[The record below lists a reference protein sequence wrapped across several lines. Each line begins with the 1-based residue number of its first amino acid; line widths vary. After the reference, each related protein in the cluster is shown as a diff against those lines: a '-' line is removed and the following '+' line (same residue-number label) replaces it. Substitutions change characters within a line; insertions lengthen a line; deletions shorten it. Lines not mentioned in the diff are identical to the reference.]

1 MDPTDE
7 NTKDI
12 FPAYLQNMSYLVAR
26 PEGETLKTSPII
38 PAARNRVLIKTQA
51 QLDAQGQLSA
61 HTSIDFQ
68 GINDTIYR
76 AHFSQLKPEER
87 RQFFEG
93 HLRRAS
99 ASATLDSITFH
110 PAELRDTT
118 HPLRVELHYKA
129 YDLLT
134 RNSDP
139 RILKLPHLGNSIG
152 YANFLLGETGLI
164 ERRFPLYTRITAG
177 IQETYQLEIDP
188 TLGIPRIPH
197 IEATQTDELHWS
209 RTYEQRNNILSITN
223 RFDLHTVQ
231 FSPQEYSQLK
241 ADLEQIEYESRKQIL
256 LQNAQSNTHP
266 PIPLNLYPLKQTQC
280 NPISVFLII
289 KKPSH
294 SQTNKT
300 GSKKPTAKLKSSP
313 MPDKNSRPKFNFH
326 ITPPGNTLSSPMP
339 ASPCPMESSKQS
351 VQKKPISWMPHGVP
365 PRLAIPLKK
374 FSLSTCP
381 ASKSEARSSMKLTE
395 PSLEN
400 PTSSPSLF
408 Q

>member
-38 PAARNRVLIKTQA
+38 PAAQNRVLINTQA

-61 HTSIDFQ
+61 HTTIDFQ

-93 HLRRAS
+93 HLRSAS

-118 HPLRVELHYKA
+118 HPLRVELHYQA
-129 YDLLT
+129 CDLLT
-134 RNSDP
+134 RNSEP
-139 RILKLPHLGNSIG
+139 RVLKLPHLGNSIG
-152 YANFLLGETGLI
+152 YANFLLNETGLI

-188 TLGIPRIPH
+188 TLGIPRIPN
-197 IEATQTDELHWS
+197 IEATQTDELLWS
-209 RTYEQRNNILSITN
+209 RTYAQRDNMLSITN
-223 RFDLHTVQ
+223 CFDLHTVQ

-266 PIPLNLYPLKQTQC
+266 P
-280 NPISVFLII
+280 
-289 KKPSH
+289 
-294 SQTNKT
+294 
-300 GSKKPTAKLKSSP
+300 
-313 MPDKNSRPKFNFH
+313 
-326 ITPPGNTLSSPMP
+326 TPPSTHTPSNKLSATRSPY
-339 ASPCPMESSKQS
+339 S
-351 VQKKPISWMPHGVP
+351 
-365 PRLAIPLKK
+365 
-374 FSLSTCP
+374 
-381 ASKSEARSSMKLTE
+381 
-395 PSLEN
+395 
-400 PTSSPSLF
+400 
-408 Q
+408 